1 MRGRNHDDNGA
12 VPQFDPPDPVNERDP
27 TEIRPSGA
35 GLVDDPAHSAD
46 RLGCVRLVIEELHA
60 GTDVRALDRMVPDR
74 SRKDHH
80 STAIR
85 SHRPVVEVPDRKA
98 LGFDGNPIILGQV
111 PVDEILAGL
120 GLLHDTAI
128 HTTSVSVH
136 GCRAVETKGRP
147 ATFSAVNFTTVGLVS
162 GHFDEVDGF
171 GSDEPPRRSGADSP
185 APLPPH
191 ERVWR
196 HPSEIGFASVTAIDS
211 RPINIGRNGRTL
223 IGVVTVAGV
232 VLCVALVLALQPDSL
247 RSDPH
252 DVVALANSRLR
263 VASFDYQ
270 HPNPDRLP
278 TPSAVEPMTP
288 VESPRVAIGSRLVD
302 RFRFASGAVSSVTR
316 PSQSPQ
322 TSMTTTIPVAASAR
336 AMGILSESGEH
347 LLTTM
352 AAVNEID
359 SIDVRLPNGQM
370 VRSRIL
376 HTLPDLHIAVLSVS
390 DESTTGSRADVKA
403 SGLGTNGFEYAL
415 GQPVMVL
422 IESPLE
428 FVIGQP
434 LDDVIVS
441 LDTYAAFDL
450 DASKV
455 AEGAPL
461 VSKAGH
467 LIGLCTHAAGRL
479 GFIPVNLVEAALA
492 DLLNEDAVDA
502 TTTSLMQ

>member
-1 MRGRNHDDNGA
+1 MATGRL
-12 VPQFDPPDPVNERDP
+12 
-27 TEIRPSGA
+27 RP
-35 GLVDDPAHSAD
+35 
-46 RLGCVRLVIEELHA
+46 
-60 GTDVRALDRMVPDR
+60 
-74 SRKDHH
+74 
-80 STAIR
+80 
-85 SHRPVVEVPDRKA
+85 
-98 LGFDGNPIILGQV
+98 FGQ
-111 PVDEILAGL
+111 
-120 GLLHDTAI
+120 
-128 HTTSVSVH
+128 
-136 GCRAVETKGRP
+136 P
-147 ATFSAVNFTTVGLVS
+147 ATFSAMNFTTVGPVS
-162 GHFDEVDGF
+162 GHFEDVDGF
-171 GSDEPPRRSGADSP
+171 GADEPSRRSGADSP

-196 HPSEIGFASVTAIDS
+196 HPSEIGFASVTAVDS

-252 DVVALANSRLR
+252 DVVALANSRLQ
-263 VASFDYQ
+263 VASFDY
-270 HPNPDRLP
+270 PRPSPDRQP
-278 TPSAVEPMTP
+278 APAPVEPATQI
-288 VESPRVAIGSRLVD
+288 ETPRVAFGSRLIEK
-302 RFRFASGAVSSVTR
+302 FRFAGEAISTVTR
-316 PSQSPQ
+316 PSQLPA
-322 TSMTTTIPVAASAR
+322 TSTTTTTIPVATSAR

-352 AAVNEID
+352 AAVSGIE

-376 HTLPDLHIAVLSVS
+376 HTLPELHIAVLSVS
-390 DESTTGSRADVKA
+390 DESTTGARADIKA
-403 SGLGTNGFEYAL
+403 SGLGTNGFEYVP

-422 IESPLE
+422 IETPLE

-434 LDDVIVS
+434 LDNVIVA
-441 LDTYAAFDL
+441 LDTYATFDF

-479 GFIPVNLVEAALA
+479 GFIPVNLVETALAAL
-492 DLLNEDAVDA
+492 LNDDAGDA
-502 TTTSLMQ
+502 TTTSVMQ

>member
-1 MRGRNHDDNGA
+1 
-12 VPQFDPPDPVNERDP
+12 
-27 TEIRPSGA
+27 
-35 GLVDDPAHSAD
+35 
-46 RLGCVRLVIEELHA
+46 
-60 GTDVRALDRMVPDR
+60 
-74 SRKDHH
+74 
-80 STAIR
+80 
-85 SHRPVVEVPDRKA
+85 
-98 LGFDGNPIILGQV
+98 
-111 PVDEILAGL
+111 
-120 GLLHDTAI
+120 
-128 HTTSVSVH
+128 
-136 GCRAVETKGRP
+136 
-147 ATFSAVNFTTVGLVS
+147 
-162 GHFDEVDGF
+162 
-171 GSDEPPRRSGADSP
+171 
-185 APLPPH
+185 
-191 ERVWR
+191 VWR
-196 HPSEIGFASVTAIDS
+196 HPSEIGFASVAAIDS

-263 VASFDYQ
+263 IASFDYQ
-270 HPNPDRLP
+270 RPNPDRLP
-278 TPSAVEPMTP
+278 SPGVVDSVTPI
-288 VESPRVAIGSRLVD
+288 ESPRVAIGSRLVEK
-302 RFRFASGAVSSVTR
+302 FRFASGAVSSVTR
-316 PSQSPQ
+316 PSQPPQ
-322 TSMTTTIPVAASAR
+322 TSTTTTTIPVVASAR

-352 AAVNEID
+352 AAVNEIE

-390 DESTTGSRADVKA
+390 DESTTGARADIKA
-403 SGLGTNGFEYAL
+403 SGLGTNGSEYAL

-422 IESPLE
+422 IETPLE

-434 LDDVIVS
+434 LDDVIVA

-450 DASKV
+450 DSSKV

-479 GFIPVNLVEAALA
+479 GFIPVNLVETALA
-492 DLLNEDAVDA
+492 DLLNDDAVDA